1 MDDDSP
7 RDVRLVVCPTT
18 KLQKKSAIF
27 AENAAIF
34 AENLA
39 KWGKKV
45 MKSSKKWLFEKAT
58 ERVRKF
64 KNPSQFEKILRS
76 NDHENEIFSLK
87 FGSPK
92 GGGGGEKFLQK
103 LQKMGQKILCCFLQ
117 CFRF

>member
-1 MDDDSP
+1 MLSGTFGS

-92 GGGGGEKFLQK
+92 GGGGGY
-103 LQKMGQKILCCFLQ
+103 GIG
-117 CFRF
+117 